1 MDFTLRP
8 ARDDEMSFVYAG
20 WIRSCAPCAPAR
32 VWHDGKGTIRTK
44 RMNRRAWEALLS
56 ARIARLRETAQT
68 LVAELAGSLL
78 GFVCFDLDARS
89 LHFVYVE
96 WKFQRKGLARRMLNR
111 VGTPEE
117 GWRYTHWTP
126 LVEELPV
133 PSDWRWDE
141 GGLESR

>member
-20 WIRSCAPCAPAR
+20 WIRSSAASAPAR
-32 VWHDGKGTIRTK
+32 VWRDGRGTLRTR
-44 RMNRRAWEALLS
+44 RMNRRAWESALS
-56 ARIARLRETAQT
+56 TRVTRLRVTSML
-68 LVAELAGSLL
+68 LVAELEGALL
-78 GFVCFDLDARS
+78 GFVCYDLDGYW

-96 WKFQRKGLARRMLNR
+96 GRFRRKGLAARMLNR

-133 PSDWRWDE
+133 PGDWRWDE
-141 GGLESR
+141 GGLEAR